1 MLEAAGAKEHKVEV
15 GLELAAWGG
24 LRPGQVT
31 GGEEQSQAWWGQK
44 WLRRCGRAWAAPQT
58 CRVDSDKRPLS
69 GPQLLR
75 LSSYTQGQTGQ
86 VGILVLPLAGSG
98 VVFPGGASA

>member
-44 WLRRCGRAWAAPQT
+44 WLRRCGRAWAAPQN

-69 GPQLLR
+69 GPQLLH

-98 VVFPGGASA
+98 VVFPGGTGA